1 MAIFPVQAFT
11 KNDVNVA
18 WKASYTSESLN
29 KKFNGLPP
37 GVYLGLT
44 PASVPGSDILTL
56 SVDATRGISVAAMK
70 ATGSNTT
77 VHLQV
82 ENVVSLDFTGHV
94 AYPVYVVAKASYA
107 AGVTTSAS
115 IETQVAPPN
124 GLDTVGI
131 CRVDAMG
138 AVPVIASS
146 AAPDRHEPLANTG
159 VAFGF
164 MRGGDIQ
171 NVDANNATTVDV
183 NNAKVDTQSVVHP
196 TLTARLAEDLS
207 GAGLS
212 KNLARTLEVIQGNEI
227 SIGAVGSANVSGSFA
242 KFDRDV
248 APAINIATGGS
259 ESADGAVTSGSHP
272 LGRNVVY
279 LRDRNRHKIVHGAA
293 GSNFGVYGRLS
304 AATLALAGTLSF
316 TAASTAVTGI
326 GTSFLAECEVGDI
339 IKGADNNYY
348 EIASIIGDLGLT
360 LSTAYQGATVAGAT
374 SDRRRFTVTFHYE
387 TGGVEGSYTF
397 PSGTNSIVPFF
408 PVFSSLNIARHQATL
423 NAISGAV
430 PRGMVN
436 VDGTTPFTAAQG
448 GVDGV
453 AATDLATVGQTNMNL
468 AKAPAY
474 AFFNFSGNVVNT
486 VPSRN
491 TTVFSFLQGDQT
503 SDAAFIASLTPPD
516 PATAEV
522 ASIAPTGIITVN
534 RPPAGLIYHVTL
546 TALIRFDNAPSGN
559 NRNEAFIIR
568 SPTVS
573 AISNPADMQQSGSP
587 AANATVVASV
597 IVAVDS
603 GTTFGNVFE
612 VVYQNIHNALEDPT
626 AQSRLII
633 SRVARKV

>member
-1 MAIFPVQAFT
+1 MAVFPVQAFT

-115 IETQVAPPN
+115 IETQAAPPN
-124 GLDTVGI
+124 GVDTVGI
-131 CRVDAMG
+131 CRIDAMG
-138 AVPVIASS
+138 LVPVIASS

-196 TLTARLAEDLS
+196 TLTARLAEDFS

-212 KNLARTLEVIQGNEI
+212 KNLARTLEVIQGNQI

-279 LRDRNRHKIVHGAA
+279 LRDRSRNKIVTQVG
-293 GSNFGVYGRLS
+293 GFSLGVYGRLS

-326 GTSFLAECEVGDI
+326 GTQFLTECEVGDI
-339 IKGADNNYY
+339 IKGADNDYY
-348 EIASIIGDLGLT
+348 EIASIIDDFGLT

-387 TGGVEGSYTF
+387 AAGFEGPYTF
-397 PSGTNSIVPFF
+397 PAGVNNIVPFF
-408 PVFSSLNIARHQATL
+408 PVFTSLNIARHQGTL
-423 NAISGAV
+423 DALAGAV
-430 PRGMVN
+430 PKGMVN
-436 VDGTTPFTAAQG
+436 VDGSTPFTAAQT
-448 GVDGV
+448 GVTATSANHLVVLSQTVPKCYTNYIATATLATPIGIGASSLVDFSYRGPSVPASGATPADWRV
-453 AATDLATVGQTNMNL
+453 AAGVI
-468 AKAPAY
+468 
-474 AFFNFSGNVVNT
+474 T
-486 VPSRN
+486 VP
-491 TTVFSFLQGDQT
+491 TGHDGDYIVEAHL
-503 SDAAFIASLTPPD
+503 SVVLAA
-516 PATAEV
+516 ATA
-522 ASIAPTGIITVN
+522 A
-534 RPPAGLIYHVTL
+534 
-546 TALIRFDNAPSGN
+546 TALGQLRVGGIV
-559 NRNEAFIIR
+559 EASSYI
-568 SPTVS
+568 SPE
-573 AISNPADMQQSGSP
+573 
-587 AANATVVASV
+587 ANAAGTAFQGSLSMSTIVSLVAGSTIDVQLTNNGTGGTVALVADADANQIV
-597 IVAVDS
+597 IRRI
-603 GTTFGNVFE
+603 G
-612 VVYQNIHNALEDPT
+612 
-626 AQSRLII
+626 
-633 SRVARKV
+633 